1 MKKKVGAAFLVLDLW
16 KQSVDL
22 VEDLFA
28 GLQGAGKEACFVV
41 TRLGSSQ
48 HFPFKGLLA
57 VKQRECCEH

>member
-1 MKKKVGAAFLVLDLW
+1 MDKKVGAAFLVLDLW

-22 VEDLFA
+22 VEDLILGLGTECFA
-28 GLQGAGKEACFVV
+28 L

-57 VKQRECCEH
+57 VKQREYEN